1 MFRRS
6 QGWVLWTL
14 SVRTNERPWCRLIEP
29 TLPNA
34 SAYIEEHTNHM
45 KPFLN
50 LSVKF
55 PRRQKS
61 ATLKTGRLTSRSP
74 PWQLTQLEA
83 LDCLDLEWHGG
94 VWWKPQMG
102 ILQPP
107 TLLFLIF
114 HWSDINQDI
123 SSAERLVNIRWFI
136 HWVTCYIANT
146 MLMSQVADPAVQRW
160 KSTEGSFQM
169 DESLPGPSKALPSK
183 A

>member
-94 VWWKPQMG
+94 VWLVASNGNSPTTHPPISDFPLVRYQPGYLFFWKAGLHSLVYSLGDLLHCKYHVDVSSCWPCCSKMKVNRGQFPDG
-102 ILQPP
+102 WVPP
-107 TLLFLIF
+107 
-114 HWSDINQDI
+114 W
-123 SSAERLVNIRWFI
+123 
-136 HWVTCYIANT
+136 
-146 MLMSQVADPAVQRW
+146 P
-160 KSTEGSFQM
+160 
-169 DESLPGPSKALPSK
+169 
-183 A
+183 